1 VAASAALRVGLLAGE
16 VSGDRLGAGL
26 IREIRRVYPDAV
38 FEGVGGRR
46 MIEAGCR
53 SWLPMDELSVMG
65 LAEVLRHLGRLMEI
79 KRGVTRRFIDHP
91 PDVFVGIDSPDFN
104 LRVETELKAAG
115 IPTVHYVSPSLW
127 AWRPGRAR
135 TVARA
140 VDRVLCLLPF
150 EPSFY
155 SDYDVDAVFV
165 GHPMADEIPLHP
177 DRAAARRDLGEPEDG
192 SLVAMLPGSRM
203 TEIRTLALPFA
214 QTAARVAAERPEV
227 RFLIPAATPQ
237 LKEPIR
243 AACAAAG
250 VAERVRLVDGR
261 SREVMTA
268 ADIVLLASGTA
279 ALEAALLKR
288 PMVVAYRM
296 SALSQWVLETFR
308 MVRIE
313 RFSLPN
319 LVADEEL
326 VPEFLQEAVVPEQM
340 ADRLLAELDD
350 PGRQAW
356 LTARFCEIHETL
368 ACDADRRAAEAVL
381 GVIGRGIGP

>member
-1 VAASAALRVGLLAGE
+1 MAGNGGLRVGLLAGE

-26 IREIRRVYPDAV
+26 IREIRAIYPDAV
-38 FEGVGGRR
+38 FEGIGGRR

-53 SWLPMDELSVMG
+53 SWLPMEHLSVMG
-65 LAEVLRHLGRLMEI
+65 LAEVIRHLGRLMDI
-79 KRGVTRRFIDHP
+79 KRNVTRRFIGHP

-104 LRVETELKAAG
+104 LRVETALKAAG

-135 TVARA
+135 TVAGA
-140 VDRVLCLLPF
+140 VNRVLCLLPF
-150 EPSFY
+150 EPAFY
-155 SDYDVDAVFV
+155 SNYDVDAVFV
-165 GHPMADEIPLHP
+165 GHPMADEIPMHP
-177 DRAAARRDLGEPEDG
+177 DRAAARRDLGEPEHG
-192 SLVAMLPGSRM
+192 VIIAMLPGSRM
-203 TEIRTLALPFA
+203 TEIRALAQPFA
-214 QTAARVAAERPEV
+214 ETAARFAERRPEA
-227 RFLIPAATPQ
+227 RFLIPAATPH

-243 AACAAAG
+243 AACATAG

-268 ADIVLLASGTA
+268 ADVVLLASGTA

-326 VPEFLQEAVVPEQM
+326 VPEFLQEAVVPELM
-340 ADRLLAELDD
+340 AERLLAELDD
-350 PGRQAW
+350 PRRQAW
-356 LTARFCEIHETL
+356 LTERFCAIHEAL
-368 ACDADRRAAEAVL
+368 ACDADRRSAEAVL
-381 GVIGRGIGP
+381 GLIGRDIRP

>member
-1 VAASAALRVGLLAGE
+1 MAGSRGLRVGLLAGE

-38 FEGVGGRR
+38 FEGIGGRR

-53 SWLPMDELSVMG
+53 SWLPMEHLSVMG
-65 LAEVLRHLGRLMEI
+65 LSEVLRHLSRLLEI
-79 KRGVTRRFIDHP
+79 KRSVTRRFIEHP

-104 LRVETELKAAG
+104 LRVETVLKAAG

-135 TVARA
+135 TVAA
-140 VDRVLCLLPF
+140 AADRVLCLLPF
-150 EPSFY
+150 EPEFY
-155 SDYDVDAVFV
+155 KDYDVDAVFV

-177 DRAAARRDLGEPEDG
+177 DRAAARRDLGEAEDG
-192 SLVAMLPGSRM
+192 VIVAMLPGSRM
-203 TEIRTLALPFA
+203 TEIKALALPFA
-214 QTAARVAAERPEV
+214 EAAALVADQRPEA
-227 RFLIPAATPQ
+227 RFLIPAATPH
-237 LKEPIR
+237 LKESIR
-243 AACAAAG
+243 AAFAAAG

-268 ADIVLLASGTA
+268 ADVVLLASGTA

-326 VPEFLQEAVVPEQM
+326 VPEFLQDAVVPEFM
-340 ADRLLAELDD
+340 ADRLLSELDD
-350 PGRQAW
+350 PRRQAW
-356 LTARFCEIHETL
+356 LTDRFCAIHEIL
-368 ACDADRRAAEAVL
+368 ACDADRRSAEAVL
-381 GVIGRGIGP
+381 GVIGRDIPS